1 MDDAPNPDAH
11 IGMRLFMIGNSIV
24 KGSYSEVDTHRQDE
38 EVFNTHSFLTEFS
51 AGDQF
56 KLQFTSDDTT
66 VSSYLHAEFEPG
78 GSIMRLSI
86 YKVSNVYTNKGG

>member
-1 MDDAPNPDAH
+1 
-11 IGMRLFMIGNSIV
+11 MRLFMIGNSIV